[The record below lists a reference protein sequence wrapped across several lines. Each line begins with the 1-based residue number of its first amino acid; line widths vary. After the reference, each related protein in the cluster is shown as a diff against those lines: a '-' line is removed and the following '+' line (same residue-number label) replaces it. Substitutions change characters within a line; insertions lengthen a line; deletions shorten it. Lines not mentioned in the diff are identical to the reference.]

1 VQKLGELEDRNA
13 PSRGR
18 SGHRGELQLDE
29 LSRQQL
35 AAGHRSQQAAG
46 NLCSALHRNLAMG
59 ETDGEKCGTGL
70 RTVRSFVPKVPFQ
83 NMDSTG
89 TFAAVAPSQSLEATN
104 SKAQLVARN
113 IRIAS
118 AGDLQLEAYV
128 PGTLVYGDA
137 GRMP

>member
-1 VQKLGELEDRNA
+1 
-13 PSRGR
+13 
-18 SGHRGELQLDE
+18 
-29 LSRQQL
+29 
-35 AAGHRSQQAAG
+35 
-46 NLCSALHRNLAMG
+46 MG
-59 ETDGEKCGTGL
+59 EMDGEKCGTGL
-70 RTVRSFVPKVPFQ
+70 VENFFSPLPIVRSFVPKVPFQ